1 MANKQVKFENL
12 LESDLKKNEN
22 SNAKSSRKKNSENIK
37 NGKDKVEST
46 DLKKKTKSTN
56 KKTTST
62 IKKVNSKNKDANSK
76 SSTEKKASKK
86 ESVSSKKTTNK
97 KNAATSKKTTASP
110 AKKASSKRTVKGRNS
125 KVSVSQ
131 EDMDKLC
138 EVYDW
143 YMQVKDLDIIKEKTK
158 IKKTSIKIE
167 DDIIKS
173 KKRISAVVDNDVWA
187 AFDRLC
193 NNTEEKKGEMLTFA
207 IKDFLLKH
215 KDLI

>member
-22 SNAKSSRKKNSENIK
+22 SNAKSSRKKNNKDTKAGK
-37 NGKDKVEST
+37 NKLESA
-46 DLKKKTKSTN
+46 DLKKKITSTN
-56 KKTTST
+56 KKTASSNKNTTS
-62 IKKVNSKNKDANSK
+62 A
-76 SSTEKKASKK
+76 TEKKDSKKTSNKKAAASKK
-86 ESVSSKKTTNK
+86 NTT
-97 KNAATSKKTTASP
+97 SP
-110 AKKASSKRTVKGRNS
+110 AKKTSPKRTVKGKNS

-167 DDIIKS
+167 DDIIKN
-173 KKRISAVVDNDVWA
+173 KKRISAVIDSDVWA

-207 IKDFLLKH
+207 LKNFLLKH

>member
-22 SNAKSSRKKNSENIK
+22 SNAKSSRKKNNKDTKAGK
-37 NGKDKVEST
+37 NKLESA
-46 DLKKKTKSTN
+46 DLKKKITSTN
-56 KKTTST
+56 KNTTS
-62 IKKVNSKNKDANSK
+62 A
-76 SSTEKKASKK
+76 TEKKDSKKTSNKKAAASKK
-86 ESVSSKKTTNK
+86 NTT
-97 KNAATSKKTTASP
+97 SP
-110 AKKASSKRTVKGRNS
+110 AKKTSPKKTVKGKNS

-167 DDIIKS
+167 DDIIKN
-173 KKRISAVVDNDVWA
+173 KKRISAVIDSDVWA

-207 IKDFLLKH
+207 LKNFLLKH

>member
-22 SNAKSSRKKNSENIK
+22 SNAKSSRKKNNKDTKAGK
-37 NGKDKVEST
+37 NKLESA
-46 DLKKKTKSTN
+46 DLKKKITSTN
-56 KKTTST
+56 KKTASSNKNTTS
-62 IKKVNSKNKDANSK
+62 A
-76 SSTEKKASKK
+76 TEKKDSKKTSNKKAAASKK
-86 ESVSSKKTTNK
+86 NTT
-97 KNAATSKKTTASP
+97 SP
-110 AKKASSKRTVKGRNS
+110 AKKTSPKRTVKGKNS

-167 DDIIKS
+167 DDIIKT

>member
-1 MANKQVKFENL
+1 MASKQVKFENL
-12 LESDLKKNEN
+12 LESDLKKKEN
-22 SNAKSSRKKNSENIK
+22 SNAKSSVKKNSENIK
-37 NGKDKVEST
+37 SSKVKEKST
-46 DLKKKTKSTN
+46 APKSNTKKKKTTTSKNNSKKTDIKNISLEKNSSEKSLN
-56 KKTTST
+56 KKTTSLS
-62 IKKVNSKNKDANSK
+62 KKN
-76 SSTEKKASKK
+76 TKASPKK
-86 ESVSSKKTTNK
+86 SV
-97 KNAATSKKTTASP
+97 
-110 AKKASSKRTVKGRNS
+110 SKRTVKGKNS

-143 YMQVKDLDIIKEKTK
+143 YMQVKDLEILKEKTK

-167 DDIIKS
+167 NDIIKE
-173 KKRISAVVDNDVWA
+173 KKRISAVVDNEVWS

>member
-22 SNAKSSRKKNSENIK
+22 SNAKSSRKKNNKDTKAGK
-37 NGKDKVEST
+37 NKLESA
-46 DLKKKTKSTN
+46 DLKKKITSTN
-56 KKTTST
+56 KKTASSNKNTTS
-62 IKKVNSKNKDANSK
+62 A
-76 SSTEKKASKK
+76 TEKKDSKKTSNKKAAASKK
-86 ESVSSKKTTNK
+86 NTT
-97 KNAATSKKTTASP
+97 SP
-110 AKKASSKRTVKGRNS
+110 AKKTSPKRTVKGKNS

-167 DDIIKS
+167 DDIIKN
-173 KKRISAVVDNDVWA
+173 KKRISAVIDSDVWA

-193 NNTEEKKGEMLTFA
+193 NNTEEKKGEMLTFVL
-207 IKDFLLKH
+207 KNFLLKH

>member
-22 SNAKSSRKKNSENIK
+22 SNAKSSGKKNNKDTKAGK
-37 NGKDKVEST
+37 NKLESA
-46 DLKKKTKSTN
+46 DLKKKITSTN
-56 KKTTST
+56 KKTASTNKKTASSNKNTTS
-62 IKKVNSKNKDANSK
+62 A
-76 SSTEKKASKK
+76 TEKKDSKKTSNKKAAASKK
-86 ESVSSKKTTNK
+86 NTT
-97 KNAATSKKTTASP
+97 SP
-110 AKKASSKRTVKGRNS
+110 AKKTSPKRTVKGKNS

-167 DDIIKS
+167 DDIIKN
-173 KKRISAVVDNDVWA
+173 KKRISAVIDSDVWA

-207 IKDFLLKH
+207 LKNFLLKH

>member
-22 SNAKSSRKKNSENIK
+22 SNAKSSRKKNNKDTKAGK
-37 NGKDKVEST
+37 NKLESA
-46 DLKKKTKSTN
+46 DLKKKITSTN
-56 KKTTST
+56 KKTASSNKNTTS
-62 IKKVNSKNKDANSK
+62 A
-76 SSTEKKASKK
+76 TEKKDSKKTSNKKATASKK
-86 ESVSSKKTTNK
+86 NTT
-97 KNAATSKKTTASP
+97 SP
-110 AKKASSKRTVKGRNS
+110 AKKTSPKRTVKGKNS

-167 DDIIKS
+167 DDIIKN
-173 KKRISAVVDNDVWA
+173 KKRISAVIDSDVWA

-207 IKDFLLKH
+207 LKNFLLKH